1 MRILHLVA
9 YPLYSGPLPPTLG
22 LATAQRAAGHTVWL
36 THDRLR
42 GNFNGYEEA
51 ATPYV
56 MAADLMPP
64 VALQLSSRAT
74 VLQTLRCLRQLRAFC
89 HRAQVDVVHCH
100 MSHDHLLMAYLQ
112 LPGVTL
118 VRTVHAARSLRRRLG
133 QRLLLRRSAG
143 LIVRSGA
150 HRRMLAENFSLSPQ
164 RMATIS
170 AGIDTQRFAPV
181 SCAAQ
186 RANARQEF
194 NLPAQALLVGQAAL
208 LAGRGQQELLQAL
221 ERLQR
226 PEVHVVFAGRGE
238 HETALRQQAARSS
251 VGHQVHFTG
260 YVGQAR
266 LPQFYQALDAAFVGR
281 LGNDAGGRGV
291 LEAMATALPVV
302 GLTADAALAEL
313 LTPQRSYPVT
323 GSSPADIAAALQS
336 LAGDPQAAQ
345 GRGAVARHYV
355 VEERSFALEAAATLR
370 FYQVAQALNGPGQR
384 RPALLQSAA
393 PGSEPGT
400 SRTAPCDL
408 SATDHAGMS

>member
-1 MRILHLVA
+1 MHIVHLVA

-22 LATAQRAAGHTVWL
+22 LAQAQRAAGHTVWL
-36 THDRLR
+36 IHDRLR

-56 MAADLMPP
+56 ATADLTPP
-64 VALQLSSRAT
+64 VDLQLSSRASL
-74 VLQTLRCLRQLRAFC
+74 LQTLRCLRQLRAFC

-112 LPGVTL
+112 LPEVTL

-133 QRLLLRRSAG
+133 QRLLLRRCAG
-143 LIVRSGA
+143 LIVRTGA
-150 HRRMLAENFSLSPQ
+150 HRRMLAENFTLPPQ

-170 AGIDTQRFAPV
+170 AGIDSQRFAPI

-186 RANARQEF
+186 RAAARQQF

-208 LAGRGQQELLQAL
+208 LAGRGQEELLQAL
-221 ERLQR
+221 QCLQR

-238 HETALRQQAARSS
+238 REAALRQQVAQSLVR
-251 VGHQVHFTG
+251 HQVHFVD
-260 YVGQAR
+260 YVAQAR
-266 LPQFYQALDAAFVGR
+266 LPQFYQALDAVFVGR

-302 GLTADAALAEL
+302 GLTSDAALAEL
-313 LTPQRSYPVT
+313 LTPQHSYPVR
-323 GSSPADIAAALQS
+323 GNSPAAIAAALRS
-336 LAGDPQAAQ
+336 LAEDLPAAQ
-345 GRGAVARHYV
+345 RRGAVARHYV

-370 FYQVAQALNGPGQR
+370 FYQVAQALRGPGLGA
-384 RPALLQSAA
+384 PAVLQAAA
-393 PGSEPGT
+393 PEGS
-400 SRTAPCDL
+400 
-408 SATDHAGMS
+408 